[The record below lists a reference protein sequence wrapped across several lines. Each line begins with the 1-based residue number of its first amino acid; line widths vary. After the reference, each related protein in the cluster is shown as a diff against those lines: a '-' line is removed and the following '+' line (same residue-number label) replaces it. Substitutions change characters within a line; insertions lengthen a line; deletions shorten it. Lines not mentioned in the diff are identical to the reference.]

1 MYPRSKIQQPVNG
14 CHQED
19 YYVSVVGLL
28 KKSAI
33 VILLA
38 SVSVAGLTACA
49 GKGKG
54 EHLVYEERP
63 VELLY
68 QTGMQKL
75 DQKSW
80 ADAVTYFEEVQRQ
93 HPYSEW
99 SRRAIV
105 MIIYAQYQ
113 ADHYVEATAASDQFI
128 KLYPGSEL
136 TPYAYYMKAIC
147 SFEQIVDVGRDQGYT
162 DSAKALLTDVVRRY
176 PDSEYAKDARIKLDM
191 VQDQLAGK
199 EMDVG
204 RWYLNDNQPLAAIGR
219 FKTVASDY
227 QTTSHTPEA
236 LYRLVEANEMMGLH
250 EEATRDAAVLGYNYP
265 GDRWYSAA
273 YKLLK
278 EKGEAPAVAPDPNG
292 KKGKEA
298 PDLKKKKS
306 WLSFWKFS

>member
-1 MYPRSKIQQPVNG
+1 M
-14 CHQED
+14 
-19 YYVSVVGLL
+19 SVVGLL

-33 VILLA
+33 VVLLA

-49 GKGKG
+49 GKPKT

-63 VELLY
+63 VEMLY
-68 QTGMQKL
+68 ETGMQKL

-80 ADAVTYFEEVQRQ
+80 TDAISYFEEVQRQ

-105 MIIYAQYQ
+105 MIIYANYQ
-113 ADHYVEATAASDQFI
+113 SDKYVEATAASDQFI

-147 SFEQIVDVGRDQGYT
+147 SFEQIVDVGRDQAYT
-162 DSAKALLTDVVRRY
+162 DSAKALLNDVVRRY
-176 PDSEYAKDARIKLDM
+176 PTTEYAKDARVKLDM

-265 GDRWYSAA
+265 GDRWYGAA
-273 YKLLK
+273 YKLMT
-278 EKGEAPAVAPDPNG
+278 EKGESPAIKPDPNG
-292 KKGKEA
+292 KKGPEA
-298 PDLKKKKS
+298 PDTKKKKG
-306 WLSFWKFS
+306 WLSFMKPQA

>member
-1 MYPRSKIQQPVNG
+1 M
-14 CHQED
+14 
-19 YYVSVVGLL
+19 SVVGLL
-28 KKSAI
+28 KTSAI

-38 SVSVAGLTACA
+38 TVSVAGLSACQS
-49 GKGKG
+49 KNKV

-68 QTGMQKL
+68 QTGMKSL
-75 DQKSW
+75 DDKNW
-80 ADAVTYFEEVQRQ
+80 KDAVSYFEEVQRQ

-105 MIIYAQYQ
+105 MIIYANYQ
-113 ADHYVEATAASDQFI
+113 ADNYADAVKAADEFI

-162 DSAKALLTDVVRRY
+162 DSAKALLSDVVRRY
-176 PDSEYAKDARIKLDM
+176 PDSEYAKDARVKLDM

-236 LYRLVEANEMMGLH
+236 LYRLVEAYEMIGLH
-250 EEATRDAAVLGYNYP
+250 EEAVRNGAVLGYNYP

-278 EKGEAPAVAPDPNG
+278 SKGATPEVAPDPNG
-292 KKGKEA
+292 KKGVDA

-306 WLSFWKFS
+306 WLSFMKFDKD

>member
-1 MYPRSKIQQPVNG
+1 M
-14 CHQED
+14 
-19 YYVSVVGLL
+19 SVGRLIRT
-28 KKSAI
+28 SAV

-38 SVSVAGLTACA
+38 GVSVVALSGCA
-49 GKGKG
+49 HKAKE

-68 QTGMQKL
+68 ATGMESL
-75 DQKSW
+75 DKKDW
-80 ADAVTYFEEVQRQ
+80 GGAVAYFEEVQRQ

-105 MIIYAQYQ
+105 MTIYANYMGDKYTEASAA
-113 ADHYVEATAASDQFI
+113 ADNFI
-128 KLYPGSEL
+128 HLYPGSDL

-162 DSAKALLTDVVRRY
+162 DSAKALLTDVVQRY
-176 PDSEYAKDARIKLDM
+176 PNSEYAKDARIKLDM

-199 EMDVG
+199 EMEIG
-204 RWYLNDNQPLAAIGR
+204 RYYLNENQPLAAIGR
-219 FKTVASDY
+219 FKTVAGDY

-265 GDRWYSAA
+265 GDRWYIAA
-273 YKLLK
+273 YKLMTDKGYQPGLK
-278 EKGEAPAVAPDPNG
+278 PDPHG
-292 KKGKEA
+292 KKG
-298 PDLKKKKS
+298 PDAVDPNKKKG
-306 WLSFWKFS
+306 WLSFMRPNA

>member
-1 MYPRSKIQQPVNG
+1 MNRL
-14 CHQED
+14 
-19 YYVSVVGLL
+19 SVVGLL

-49 GKGKG
+49 GKGPK

-75 DQKSW
+75 DEKSW
-80 ADAVTYFEEVQRQ
+80 SDAVTYFEEVQRQ

-105 MIIYAQYQ
+105 MTIYANYQ
-113 ADHYVEATAASDQFI
+113 ADKYAEATTAADQFI

-147 SFEQIVDVGRDQGYT
+147 AFEQIVDVGRDQGYT

-250 EEATRDAAVLGYNYP
+250 DEATRDAAVLGYNYP

-278 EKGEAPAVAPDPNG
+278 EKGATPTVAPDPKG
-292 KKGKEA
+292 KKGPEA

-306 WLSFWKFS
+306 WLSFWKFN

>member
-1 MYPRSKIQQPVNG
+1 M
-14 CHQED
+14 
-19 YYVSVVGLL
+19 SVAGLL
-28 KKSAI
+28 KKSTI

-38 SVSVAGLTACA
+38 GASTLILSACA
-49 GKGKG
+49 AKPKT

-68 QTGMQKL
+68 STGMEQL
-75 DQKSW
+75 DHKSW

-105 MIIYAQYQ
+105 MTIYANYQ
-113 ADHYVEATAASDQFI
+113 ADKYDEASAAADQFI
-128 KLYPGSEL
+128 HLYPGSDL

-147 SFEQIVDVGRDQGYT
+147 SFEQIVDVGRDQANT
-162 DSAKALLTDVVRRY
+162 DSARALLTDVVKRY

-199 EMDVG
+199 EMTIG
-204 RWYLNDNQPLAAIGR
+204 RYYLNDNQPLAAIGR
-219 FKTVASDY
+219 FKTVISSY

-250 EEATRDAAVLGYNYP
+250 DEATRDAAVLGYNYP

-273 YKLLK
+273 YKLLQT
-278 EKGEAPAVAPDPNG
+278 KGETPQIAPDPKG
-292 KKGKEA
+292 KKGPEA
-298 PDLKKKKS
+298 PDATKKKG
-306 WLSFWKFS
+306 WLSFMKPKV

>member
-1 MYPRSKIQQPVNG
+1 MR
-14 CHQED
+14 
-19 YYVSVVGLL
+19 VVGLL
-28 KKSAI
+28 KTSAI

-38 SVSVAGLTACA
+38 SASTLTLTACA
-49 GKGKG
+49 GKPKT

-68 QTGMQKL
+68 NTGMEKL

-80 ADAVTYFEEVQRQ
+80 SDAVAYFEEVQRQ
-93 HPYSEW
+93 HPDSEW

-105 MIIYAQYQ
+105 MTIYANYQ
-113 ADHYVEATAASDQFI
+113 DGKYVEATAASDQFI
-128 KLYPGSEL
+128 HLYPGSEL

-147 SFEQIVDVGRDQGYT
+147 SFEQIVDVGRDQAYT
-162 DSAKALLTDVVRRY
+162 ASAQGLLRDVIQRY
-176 PDSEYAKDARIKLDM
+176 PNTEYAKDARVKLDM

-199 EMDVG
+199 EMDIG

-250 EEATRDAAVLGYNYP
+250 MEAKRDAAVLGYNYP
-265 GDRWYSAA
+265 GDRWYAAA
-273 YKLLK
+273 YKMMTD
-278 EKGEAPAVAPDPNG
+278 KGNVLDVKPDPNG
-292 KKGKEA
+292 AKGPEMPDPKQKKG
-298 PDLKKKKS
+298 
-306 WLSFWKFS
+306 WLSFLKPKA

>member
-1 MYPRSKIQQPVNG
+1 MNRL
-14 CHQED
+14 
-19 YYVSVVGLL
+19 SVVGLL

-49 GKGKG
+49 GKGSK

-75 DQKSW
+75 DQKDWS
-80 ADAVTYFEEVQRQ
+80 DAVVYFEEVQRQ

-105 MIIYAQYQ
+105 MVIYAQYQ
-113 ADHYVEATAASDQFI
+113 ADHYVEATAAADQFI

-162 DSAKALLTDVVRRY
+162 DSAKTLLTDVVRRY

-265 GDRWYSAA
+265 GDRWYAAA

-278 EKGEAPAVAPDPNG
+278 EKGATPAVAPDPNG

-298 PDLKKKKS
+298 PDLKNKTS
-306 WLSFWKFS
+306 SLSFWPYS

>member
-1 MYPRSKIQQPVNG
+1 M
-14 CHQED
+14 
-19 YYVSVVGLL
+19 SVVGLL

-49 GKGKG
+49 GKGPK

-75 DQKSW
+75 DEKSW
-80 ADAVTYFEEVQRQ
+80 SDAVTYFEEVQRQ

-105 MIIYAQYQ
+105 MTIYAQYQ

-147 SFEQIVDVGRDQGYT
+147 AFEQIVDVGRDQGYT

-191 VQDQLAGK
+191 VQDHLAGK

-250 EEATRDAAVLGYNYP
+250 DEATRDAAVLGYNYP
-265 GDRWYSAA
+265 GDRWYGAA
-273 YKLLK
+273 YKLLT
-278 EKGEAPAVAPDPNG
+278 EKGAQPAIKPDPKG
-292 KKGKEA
+292 KKGPEA

-306 WLSFWKFS
+306 WFSHKKPQA

>member
-1 MYPRSKIQQPVNG
+1 
-14 CHQED
+14 
-19 YYVSVVGLL
+19 VSVVGLL
-28 KKSAI
+28 KKSAV

-49 GKGKG
+49 GKHDK

-75 DQKSW
+75 DEKSW
-80 ADAVTYFEEVQRQ
+80 SDAVTYFEEVQRQ

-105 MIIYAQYQ
+105 MVIYAQYQ
-113 ADHYVEATAASDQFI
+113 ADHYAEATTAADQFI

-147 SFEQIVDVGRDQGYT
+147 AFEQIVDVGRDQGYT

-250 EEATRDAAVLGYNYP
+250 DEATRDAAVLGYNYP
-265 GDRWYSAA
+265 GDRWYGAA

-278 EKGEAPAVAPDPNG
+278 EKGATPAVAPDPNG
-292 KKGKEA
+292 KKGKDA

>member
-1 MYPRSKIQQPVNG
+1 M
-14 CHQED
+14 
-19 YYVSVVGLL
+19 SVVGLL

-49 GKGKG
+49 GKGPK

-75 DQKSW
+75 DEKSW
-80 ADAVTYFEEVQRQ
+80 SDAVTYFEEVQRQ

-105 MIIYAQYQ
+105 MTIYAQYQ

-147 SFEQIVDVGRDQGYT
+147 AFEQIVDVGRDQGYT

-219 FKTVASDY
+219 FKTVASDF

-250 EEATRDAAVLGYNYP
+250 DEATRDAAVLGYNYP
-265 GDRWYSAA
+265 GDRWYGAA

-278 EKGEAPAVAPDPNG
+278 EKGETPAVAPDPKG
-292 KKGKEA
+292 KKGKDA